1 VCCYSYR
8 QIVSGWK
15 FCEPTCRICTPMR
28 ELWQQIERVHS
39 PLSVGC
45 DCTEGEVYQY
55 IENSK

>member
-1 VCCYSYR
+1 
-8 QIVSGWK
+8 
-15 FCEPTCRICTPMR
+15 MR
-28 ELWQQIERVHS
+28 ELWLQMERVHS